1 MTGKVMRPHWN
12 RVRELFEGALEEKP
26 ADLDQWLARE
36 CPDNGDVRAEVKSLF
51 EHHTRA
57 GEFLA
62 APFAAR
68 TPSLLDELLD
78 DEPGYPAGH
87 VIGQYTIVRELG
99 RGGMGRVYLA
109 TDAGLGRAV
118 ALKALPPGLGG
129 DSTQRER
136 LRREAR
142 AAASLNHPGIC
153 TVYALVEQ
161 DGELFMAAEYL
172 EGHTLRDEIEA
183 GRRPPAEDVLRT
195 AQEIA
200 AALAGAHAAGVIHR
214 DLKPE
219 NVMRTHEGRLKIV
232 DFGLARVDTAALA
245 GSIASLTQSGIIVGT
260 PAYMAPEQLN
270 GERGDARVDVFAFG
284 VMLYEYACGVHP
296 FAAATP
302 PLVVARIL
310 QSEAVPLEGLCP
322 NLSSHVSA
330 IIDRC
335 LRKAPRDR
343 FPSAAEIA
351 AALSEPARFQVKP
364 ARRWWRTHQG
374 AVIGLYFLAA
384 VTGWGAKEWYDVNA
398 AVAIFALI
406 GMAATVAGVFRGHLL
421 FTERVNQ
428 PELVAE
434 LRRSGRVTIV
444 VDLLIAAALS
454 ADSALLLIATDR
466 IVPAVLSIGLA
477 IGIALARLVLEPS
490 TTRAAFPDLAEPLDG
505 PARGKQHS

>member
-1 MTGKVMRPHWN
+1 MRVQWN
-12 RVRELFEGALEEKP
+12 HVRDLFEGALEEKP
-26 ADLDQWLARE
+26 ADLDEWLARK
-36 CPDNGDVRAEVKSLF
+36 CPDDAEVRAEVKSLF
-51 EHHTRA
+51 AHHTRA

-62 APFAAR
+62 EPIAAR
-68 TPSLLDELLD
+68 TPWLLSELLDE
-78 DEPGYPAGH
+78 EPGYPTGH

-118 ALKALPPGLGG
+118 ALKALPPGMGS
-129 DSTQRER
+129 DPTQRER

-153 TVYALVEQ
+153 TVYALVEH
-161 DGELFMAAEYL
+161 DGELFMAAEYV
-172 EGHTLRDEIEA
+172 EGHTLRDEIAA
-183 GRRPPAEDVLRT
+183 GRRPPAQDVLRT

-200 AALAGAHAAGVIHR
+200 AALAAAHAAGVIHR

-245 GSIASLTQSGIIVGT
+245 GSIASLTQSGIIAGT

-284 VMLYEYACGVHP
+284 VMLYEYACGIHP

-310 QSEAVPLEGLCP
+310 QSEVAPLEGRCP
-322 NLSSHVSA
+322 NLSYHVSA

-335 LRKAPRDR
+335 LMKAPRDR

-351 AALSEPARFQVKP
+351 AALTEPAGFQVKP
-364 ARRWWRTHQG
+364 VRRWWRTHQ
-374 AVIGLYFLAA
+374 AVVIGLYFLAA
-384 VTGWGAKEWYDVNA
+384 VTGWVIKDWYDVNA
-398 AVAIFALI
+398 AVAIFTLI
-406 GMAATVAGVFRGHLL
+406 GTAATVAGVFRGHLL
-421 FTERVNQ
+421 FTERMNE
-428 PELVAE
+428 PGLAAE
-434 LRRSGRVTIV
+434 LRRSDRVTIII
-444 VDLLIAAALS
+444 DLLIAAALS

-466 IVPAVLSIGLA
+466 NVLAVLTVALA
-477 IGIALARLVLEPS
+477 VGIALARLIVEPS
-490 TTRAAFPDLAEPLDG
+490 TTKAAFPSDT
-505 PARGKQHS
+505 KTS

>member
-1 MTGKVMRPHWN
+1 MTPIRVQWD
-12 RVRELFEGALEEKP
+12 RVRELFERALEENP
-26 ADLDQWLARE
+26 ADLDEWLARE
-36 CPDNGDVRAEVKSLF
+36 CPDHADVRAEVQSLF
-51 EHHTRA
+51 AHHTRA

-62 APFAAR
+62 EPIAAR
-68 TPSLLDELLD
+68 TPWLLNELLDE
-78 DEPGYPAGH
+78 EPGYPAGH

-109 TDAGLGRAV
+109 TDAGLGRSV
-118 ALKALPPGLGG
+118 ALKALPPGMGS
-129 DSTQRER
+129 DPTQRER

-153 TVYALVEQ
+153 TVYALVEH

-172 EGHTLRDEIEA
+172 EGHTLRDEIAA
-183 GRRPPAEDVLRT
+183 GRRPPPQDVLRT

-284 VMLYEYACGVHP
+284 VTLYEYACGIHP

-322 NLSSHVSA
+322 NLSYHVSA

-335 LRKAPRDR
+335 LMKAPRDR
-343 FPSAAEIA
+343 FPSAADIA
-351 AALSEPARFQVKP
+351 AALSEPAGVEVKP
-364 ARRWWRTHQG
+364 VRSWWRMHQ
-374 AVIGLYFLAA
+374 AVVIGLYFLAS
-384 VTGWGAKEWYDVNA
+384 VIGWLIKEWSAVSA
-398 AVAIFALI
+398 AEAIFALI
-406 GMAATVAGVFRGHLL
+406 GMAATAAGVIRGHLL
-421 FTERVNQ
+421 FTERMNQ
-428 PELVAE
+428 PGLATE
-434 LRRSGRVTIV
+434 LRRTSQMTMV
-444 VDLLIAAALS
+444 VDLLIAVGLGI
-454 ADSALLLIATDR
+454 DSALLLIATDR
-466 IVPAVLSIGLA
+466 SVAAVLSVGLA
-477 IGIALARLVLEPS
+477 VGIAIARLVVEPS
-490 TTRAAFPDLAEPLDG
+490 TTRAAFPDLAERLDV
-505 PARGKQHS
+505 PAPGKHRS

>member
-1 MTGKVMRPHWN
+1 MRAQWN
-12 RVRELFEGALEEKP
+12 RVRELFEGALEERP
-26 ADLDQWLARE
+26 ADLDEWLARE
-36 CPDNGDVRAEVKSLF
+36 CPDDADVRAEVKSLF
-51 EHHTRA
+51 VHHTRA

-62 APFAAR
+62 EPIVAR
-68 TPSLLDELLD
+68 TPWLLSELLDED
-78 DEPGYPAGH
+78 PGYPTGH

-118 ALKALPPGLGG
+118 ALKALPPGMGS
-129 DSTQRER
+129 DPTQRER

-153 TVYALVEQ
+153 TVYALVEH

-172 EGHTLRDEIEA
+172 EGHTLRDEIVA
-183 GRRPPAEDVLRT
+183 GRRPPAQDVLRT

-200 AALAGAHAAGVIHR
+200 AALAGAHTAGVIHR

-219 NVMRTHEGRLKIV
+219 NVMRTQDGRLKIV
-232 DFGLARVDTAALA
+232 DFGLARVNTAAFG
-245 GSIASLTQSGIIVGT
+245 GSIASLTQSGIIIGT

-284 VMLYEYACGVHP
+284 VMLYEYACGTHP

-310 QSEAVPLEGLCP
+310 QSEAVALEGLCP
-322 NLSSHVSA
+322 NLSHHVSA

-351 AALSEPARFQVKP
+351 VTLSEPADFEVKP
-364 ARRWWRTHQG
+364 VRRWWRTHQA

-384 VTGWGAKEWYDVNA
+384 VTAWIIREWYDVNA
-398 AVAIFALI
+398 AVTIFALI

-421 FTERVNQ
+421 FTERMNQ
-428 PELVAE
+428 RELAAE
-434 LRRSGRVTIV
+434 LRRSGRVTII

-454 ADSALLLIATDR
+454 ADSALLLIATHR
-466 IVPAVLSIGLA
+466 NVLAVLTVALA
-477 IGIALARLVLEPS
+477 VGIALARLVVEPS
-490 TTRAAFPDLAEPLDG
+490 TTRAAFPG
-505 PARGKQHS
+505 PAS

>member
-1 MTGKVMRPHWN
+1 MHPDWH
-12 RVRELFEGALEEKP
+12 RVRELFERALDEQP
-26 ADLDQWLARE
+26 ADLDAWLARE
-36 CPDNGDVRAEVKSLF
+36 CPNNADVRAEVRSLF
-51 EHHTRA
+51 VHHTRA

-62 APFAAR
+62 EPIVAR
-68 TPSLLDELLD
+68 TPWLMSELLDEN
-78 DEPGYPAGH
+78 PGYPTGH

-118 ALKALPPGLGG
+118 ALKALPPGMGS
-129 DSTQRER
+129 DATQRER

-153 TVYALVEQ
+153 TVYALVEH
-161 DGELFMAAEYL
+161 DGELFMATEYL
-172 EGHTLRDEIEA
+172 EGHTLRDEIVA
-183 GRRPPAEDVLRT
+183 GRRPPAQDVLRT

-200 AALAGAHAAGVIHR
+200 AALAGAHTAGVIHR

-219 NVMRTHEGRLKIV
+219 NVMRTQDGRLKIV
-232 DFGLARVDTAALA
+232 DFGLARVDTAALP
-245 GSIASLTQSGIIVGT
+245 GSIASLTQSGIIIGT

-284 VMLYEYACGVHP
+284 VMLYEYACGTHP

-310 QSEAVPLEGLCP
+310 QSEAVALEGSCP
-322 NLSSHVSA
+322 NLSHHVSA

-335 LRKAPRDR
+335 LRKAPQDR

-351 AALSEPARFQVKP
+351 VALSEPAAGFEVKP
-364 ARRWWRTHQG
+364 VRRWWRTHQA
-374 AVIGLYFLAA
+374 AVVGLYFLAA
-384 VTGWGAKEWYDVNA
+384 VTAWVIREWYDVKA
-398 AVAIFALI
+398 AVSIFALI

-421 FTERVNQ
+421 FTERMNQ
-428 PELVAE
+428 RELAAE
-434 LRRSGRVTIV
+434 LRRSGRVTII

-466 IVPAVLSIGLA
+466 NVLAVLTVALA
-477 IGIALARLVLEPS
+477 VGIALARLVVEPS
-490 TTRAAFPDLAEPLDG
+490 TTRAAFP
-505 PARGKQHS
+505 S